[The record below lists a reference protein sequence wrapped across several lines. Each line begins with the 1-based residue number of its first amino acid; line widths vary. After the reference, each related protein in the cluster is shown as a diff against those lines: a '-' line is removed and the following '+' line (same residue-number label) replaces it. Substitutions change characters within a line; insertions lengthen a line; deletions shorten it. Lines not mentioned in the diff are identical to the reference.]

1 MNIGMDGK
9 WGNGMKPQD
18 NLSFLNNIDSQ
29 IIVKDTQKREIELKI
44 DKLNNQLET
53 LDSELLYLSNQKR
66 ILGKAQYGNS
76 VTRKELIRAGMA
88 SSDINI
94 RVAANQMEQMGLAEG
109 KDNDLT
115 DEIIDYMI
123 LLDNNFR
130 LVNKNSI
137 DPTMLL
143 DKCQEEDKTGGES
156 NDN

>member
-1 MNIGMDGK
+1 M
-9 WGNGMKPQD
+9 
-18 NLSFLNNIDSQ
+18 
-29 IIVKDTQKREIELKI
+29 
-44 DKLNNQLET
+44 NNQLET

-115 DEIIDYMI
+115 DEIIPYP
-123 LLDNNFR
+123 R
-130 LVNKNSI
+130 KN
-137 DPTMLL
+137 
-143 DKCQEEDKTGGES
+143 E
-156 NDN
+156 N